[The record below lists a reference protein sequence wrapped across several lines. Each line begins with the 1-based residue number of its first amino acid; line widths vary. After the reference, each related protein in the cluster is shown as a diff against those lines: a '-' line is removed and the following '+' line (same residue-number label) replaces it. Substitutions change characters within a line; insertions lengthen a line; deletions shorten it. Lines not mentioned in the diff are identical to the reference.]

1 MFIDTGKFSTR
12 TLSAIK
18 NLDGTAIKKK
28 TRNPEEYQWR
38 KDMEQYVLQSV
49 QIVKVFFIFIY
60 KYAEIE

>member
-18 NLDGTAIKKK
+18 NLDGTVIKKK

-38 KDMEQYVLQSV
+38 KDMEQYVLQFM
-49 QIVKVFFIFIY
+49 QIDIIFFIFEVTLLSI
-60 KYAEIE
+60 